1 MNLPSLTVRVA
12 TPADADMVM
21 SILDNAADRHGRLPW
36 SRSRVEQGLAEEE
49 TLLGYVRAT
58 PVATATL
65 QRSDP
70 TIWGPDAVIAPAA
83 LYMHRLATSIPG
95 SGLGAAML
103 AASEERAI
111 AIGAELLRLDCS
123 AESKRLR
130 RYYRE
135 LGYAELRE
143 VERPAWRLVLF
154 EKRLRP
160 AAARP
165 GPPSYPPVV
174 RGS

>member
-1 MNLPSLTVRVA
+1 MKLPSLNVRVA

-21 SILDNAADRHGRLPW
+21 SILDDAADRHGRLPW
-36 SRSRVEQGLAEEE
+36 SRSRVEKGLAEEE

-70 TIWGPDAVIAPAA
+70 TIWGPDAVIAPAT

-95 SGLGAAML
+95 SGFGAAML

-111 AIGAELLRLDCS
+111 TIGAELLRLDCS

-135 LGYAELRE
+135 LGYAELGD